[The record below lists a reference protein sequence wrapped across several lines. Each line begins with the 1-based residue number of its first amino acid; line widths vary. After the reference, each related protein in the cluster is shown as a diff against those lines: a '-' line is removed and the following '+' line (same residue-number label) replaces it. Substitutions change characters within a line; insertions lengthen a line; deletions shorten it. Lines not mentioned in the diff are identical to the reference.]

1 MVIYDVAVIGAGA
14 SGLMAAARALY
25 NGRSVLVLD
34 AGNVSGRKI
43 SVSGGGHC
51 NITNTAAKF
60 GKYFGK
66 NPNFVRSA
74 LAQFTPSDMINWA
87 DIHGIELYQKT
98 AGRYFCKS
106 SASDVVAA
114 LLSDITDAKICY
126 NTCVTDISKNSNNIF
141 CINTK
146 DKAFYATSVI
156 VATGGVSYPVL
167 GVSDV
172 GYNIAKKFGH
182 KIIPVRP
189 ALCPIRITNNPFID
203 FSGISIPATIKI
215 AKNTVDDDLLFT
227 HMGIGGPAAYR
238 ASLYDISKGIYIN
251 MLPNINIFD
260 AFSTAKKNS
269 GRKQII
275 SILSEYLP
283 NRIAKYIANN
293 DTRNIADIKDTELK
307 QIAEQVHNIYLSG
320 DLLKY
325 HNMSAAEVTFGGIST
340 DEISSKTMESKLCPG
355 LYFTGEVLDIT
366 GDLGGF
372 NLHWAWA
379 SGFVAGNNA

>member
-1 MVIYDVAVIGAGA
+1 
-14 SGLMAAARALY
+14 
-25 NGRSVLVLD
+25 
-34 AGNVSGRKI
+34 
-43 SVSGGGHC
+43 
-51 NITNTAAKF
+51 
-60 GKYFGK
+60 
-66 NPNFVRSA
+66 
-74 LAQFTPSDMINWA
+74 
-87 DIHGIELYQKT
+87 
-98 AGRYFCKS
+98 
-106 SASDVVAA
+106 
-114 LLSDITDAKICY
+114 
-126 NTCVTDISKNSNNIF
+126 
-141 CINTK
+141 
-146 DKAFYATSVI
+146 
-156 VATGGVSYPVL
+156 
-167 GVSDV
+167 
-172 GYNIAKKFGH
+172 
-182 KIIPVRP
+182 
-189 ALCPIRITNNPFID
+189 
-203 FSGISIPATIKI
+203 
-215 AKNTVDDDLLFT
+215 
-227 HMGIGGPAAYR
+227 
-238 ASLYDISKGIYIN
+238 

>member
-43 SVSGGGHC
+43 SISGGGHC

-60 GKYFGK
+60 DKYFGK
-66 NPNFVRSA
+66 NLNFVRSA

-87 DIHGIELYQKT
+87 DIHGIELCQKT

-106 SASDVVAA
+106 SASDVVVA

-366 GDLGGF
+366 GDLDGF